1 MSKKT
6 PLESKEL
13 ELMGLRKNEEEYYVF
28 LSIKSKF
35 KRMKKQKK
43 EEKKKVK
50 GNGVLW
56 FMTMVINDHGQCTK
70 NQ

>member
-1 MSKKT
+1 MSKNT

-28 LSIKSKF
+28 ISIKSKF

-43 EEKKKVK
+43 EEKKEK
-50 GNGVLW
+50 
-56 FMTMVINDHGQCTK
+56 
-70 NQ
+70 